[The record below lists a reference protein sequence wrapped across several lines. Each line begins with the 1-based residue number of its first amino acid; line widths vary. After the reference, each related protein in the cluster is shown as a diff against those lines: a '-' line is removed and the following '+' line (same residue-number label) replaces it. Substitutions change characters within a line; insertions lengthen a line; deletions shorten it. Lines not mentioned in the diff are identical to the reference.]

1 MRVGRGAVSNW
12 QRAKTTP
19 GLPLLL
25 SMAYRL
31 GISLL
36 DLLLEGPT
44 CLTSRGFVRV
54 VPVEVSVRSQQ
65 STMAF
70 GRRIRRAEVSRL
82 LHIALKETPPPS
94 VEQVMRRLSHS
105 PPTIYRHFPEL
116 CRQIARHY
124 AEYRVRRAI
133 ARKVQAAEEVRRVA
147 ASFRPEG

>member
-1 MRVGRGAVSNW
+1 
-12 QRAKTTP
+12 
-19 GLPLLL
+19 
-25 SMAYRL
+25 
-31 GISLL
+31 
-36 DLLLEGPT
+36 
-44 CLTSRGFVRV
+44 
-54 VPVEVSVRSQQ
+54 
-65 STMAF
+65 MAF

-133 ARKVQAAEEVRRVA
+133 ARKVQAGEEVRRVA
-147 ASFRPEG
+147 CELQAKGMSLTRRNLRPLLTSTDYLNLEEGRAALREVRRQMAPKTQSE